1 MRLTRVISR
10 NETPDLIITKP
21 GHLWRQQADVSGG
34 HSLYVI
40 IRFIERSTGRC
51 STGARTP
58 FTWSRQE
65 ELLPLHGGQLARHEG
80 ARMFHERS
88 DSREDIPNSCCV
100 VIGGS
105 QNPQPG
111 RVEYR
116 GQYSALVAAE
126 HDDFVGGRAIPYSR
140 RMVAGSCQNPH

>member
-21 GHLWRQQADVSGG
+21 GHLWRQQADVSGE

-51 STGARTP
+51 STGERTP

-80 ARMFHERS
+80 ARMFTS
-88 DSREDIPNSCCV
+88 A
-100 VIGGS
+100 VIVGKTFQIRAVLS
-105 QNPQPG
+105 SEAVRIRNPDG
-111 RVEYR
+111 
-116 GQYSALVAAE
+116 
-126 HDDFVGGRAIPYSR
+126 
-140 RMVAGSCQNPH
+140 